1 MKFGLC
7 LTHGRSVWLEN
18 LAVIEYDFVHKR
30 IFRQSVLPYLFEF
43 LLHQTF
49 LFKYNL
55 VEVRVGQFKHESLYF
70 VMLQQGV
77 FVFFYLRVQ
86 RLNLVIERL
95 FFLLA
100 IFLFANQSFLLVF
113 SIQTVFVALLYK
125 QMQIFLIN
133 VKLYSRLDQCLVS
146 FVRLLV
152 QGVNFFLDC
161 FFSQFHSKH
170 LPLLRNELFH
180 RVWLGHLCSSLD
192 SRHS

>member
-7 LTHGRSVWLEN
+7 LTHGCSVWLEN

-70 VMLQQGV
+70 VVLQQGV

-95 FFLLA
+95 FFLFA

-170 LPLLRNELFH
+170 LPLLRNKLFH
-180 RVWLGHLCSSLD
+180 SVWLGHLCSSLD

>member
-30 IFRQSVLPYLFEF
+30 IFRKSVLPYLFEF
-43 LLHQTF
+43 QLHQTF

-70 VMLQQGV
+70 VVLQQGV

-95 FFLLA
+95 FFLFA

-133 VKLYSRLDQCLVS
+133 VKLYSRLD
-146 FVRLLV
+146 
-152 QGVNFFLDC
+152 
-161 FFSQFHSKH
+161 
-170 LPLLRNELFH
+170 
-180 RVWLGHLCSSLD
+180 
-192 SRHS
+192 